1 MFIAMDRLAHKQ
13 AKLEKKLSLQVDLL
27 RQAKNHHEEVKKD
40 IDNVGASIAKIQTD
54 IRFLEDQRH
63 DLLATR
69 HPNKGGPDAKQA
81 GAEAPPPHSS
91 PPLTEGPINLSRP
104 TEHQGI
110 KTKERASLSP
120 KPGSGPSTR
129 PPEDIAEGPQVQG
142 PRTSKGTNLTAKQAR
157 MVETS
162 VWTGRD
168 PAQTTHPPSH
178 ASSVSSDGEHEAQAV
193 GVPGRKGVLPF
204 KPQTKPGPYHRQ

>member
-1 MFIAMDRLAHKQ
+1 
-13 AKLEKKLSLQVDLL
+13 
-27 RQAKNHHEEVKKD
+27 
-40 IDNVGASIAKIQTD
+40 VGASIAKIQTD

-178 ASSVSSDGEHEAQAV
+178 ASSVFSDGEHEAQAV
-193 GVPGRKGVLPF
+193 GGTRKERCASFQTSDQTRALPQAMTHKGIPVPTGTIPVTRNTTHHKHTAQWALV
-204 KPQTKPGPYHRQ
+204 